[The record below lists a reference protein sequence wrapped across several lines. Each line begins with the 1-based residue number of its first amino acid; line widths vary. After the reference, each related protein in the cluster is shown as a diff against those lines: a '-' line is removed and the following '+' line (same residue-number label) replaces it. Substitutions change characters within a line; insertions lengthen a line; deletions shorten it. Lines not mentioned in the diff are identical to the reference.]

1 MDLYELLG
9 EELADNDMTIT
20 ATADYGTPLVS
31 LHRLGLDRVET
42 KIRADERAKVVSEIA
57 QMARDNASAGR
68 PTRAAWAEQIAE
80 RIKKGAPS

>member
-31 LHRLGLDRVET
+31 LHRSGLDRVEA
-42 KIRADERAKVVSEIA
+42 KIRADERERIATWLRSLKSQHGIINIQFAA
-57 QMARDNASAGR
+57 QM
-68 PTRAAWAEQIAE
+68 
-80 RIKKGAPS
+80 IKEDKLS